1 MKGVEG
7 MPRELLVM
15 EAREAAAAA
24 KHNLKWMDK
33 HPERYDQAKA
43 KEMRKYL
50 KLMIHFS
57 KMEIKNT
64 RSAKRASFVSSV
76 KGFLVSII
84 PQSIRRVVVK

>member
-1 MKGVEG
+1 

-15 EAREAAAAA
+15 EARAAAASA

-33 HPERYDQAKA
+33 HPERFDQTKA
-43 KEMRKYL
+43 KDMRKYL

-64 RSAKRASFVSSV
+64 RSAKRASVLSSF
-76 KGFLVSII
+76 KGFIVSII
-84 PQSIRRVVVK
+84 PHLQGKVVVK